1 MFKWKYTP
9 SIDLDS
15 VVPNP
20 DDNEGE
26 EVVKISFQSDTP
38 WHACIKQLN
47 LRWYLILQG
56 DNSLKSVERFDHMM
70 FVCRFQ
76 ASR

>member
-26 EVVKISFQSDTP
+26 EVVIISFQSDTP

-47 LRWYLILQG
+47 LSTCIP
-56 DNSLKSVERFDHMM
+56 
-70 FVCRFQ
+70 
-76 ASR
+76 

>member
-26 EVVKISFQSDTP
+26 EVVIISFQSDTP

-47 LRWYLILQG
+47 LSIPWSKISL
-56 DNSLKSVERFDHMM
+56 SLKISLVKEKT
-70 FVCRFQ
+70 
-76 ASR
+76 